1 LTIHLLLFL
10 RVLKANYNGVTTKVG
25 KMIKKI
31 SIKYNFC
38 IKGEFFKSEK
48 ILKCETFQDLT
59 KQKFWIR
66 I

>member
-1 LTIHLLLFL
+1 
-10 RVLKANYNGVTTKVG
+10 
-25 KMIKKI
+25 MIKKI